1 MKYAIGPFSLC
12 PLFVCTSCP
21 SSMIWAL
28 EPTAKQIT
36 VSWFVRYSHAHT
48 SCVLDC
54 SATAVPPDQRHTG
67 HSPVQAF
74 LQRFLR
80 AAHVATTME
89 YQCLEAL
96 ARYIL
101 ELSLLDY
108 SMLRHRCSTVAA
120 SAILLAR
127 ALIVHI
133 PPESST
139 EMSNATRKHVL
150 WTRTLEQY
158 AFHTARE
165 LEDCVRQ
172 LHRTLL
178 TVTNKS
184 KKQPFVCTKYK
195 HSKWGKVATL
205 PLLDELPDSM
215 FERFA
220 WFSVPASYLS
230 HVNV

>member
-1 MKYAIGPFSLC
+1 MLTTQLY
-12 PLFVCTSCP
+12 
-21 SSMIWAL
+21 
-28 EPTAKQIT
+28 
-36 VSWFVRYSHAHT
+36 
-48 SCVLDC
+48 
-54 SATAVPPDQRHTG
+54 
-67 HSPVQAF
+67 VQAF

-80 AAHVATTME
+80 AAHVATVME

-96 ARYIL
+96 SRYIL

-108 SMLRHRCSTVAA
+108 SMLRHRCSTIAA

-133 PPESST
+133 PPEEAST
-139 EMSNATRKHVL
+139 NTRKHVL

-158 AFHTARE
+158 AFHTARD

-195 HSKWGKVATL
+195 HPKWGKVANL
-205 PLLDELPDSM
+205 PLLEKLPDAI
-215 FERFA
+215 FDRFS
-220 WFSVPASYLS
+220 WFPVPESYLS
-230 HVNV
+230 HVVV

>member
-1 MKYAIGPFSLC
+1 M
-12 PLFVCTSCP
+12 
-21 SSMIWAL
+21 
-28 EPTAKQIT
+28 
-36 VSWFVRYSHAHT
+36 
-48 SCVLDC
+48 
-54 SATAVPPDQRHTG
+54 
-67 HSPVQAF
+67 QAF

-80 AAHVATTME
+80 AAHVATAME

-133 PPESST
+133 PPDEPT
-139 EMSNATRKHVL
+139 KATRKHVL

-178 TVTNKS
+178 TVTNRS

-195 HSKWGKVATL
+195 HPKWGKVATL
-205 PLLDELPDSM
+205 PLLEKLPASM

-220 WFSVPASYLS
+220 WFPVPASYLS
-230 HVNV
+230 HVVV